1 MARPTAEMTAAAYD
15 ARSIFDV
22 RPQVPSDDVVQDSIT
37 TQRSFEG
44 EIEKG
49 FGEWFVQSNGNQP
62 TQLLLNRS
70 LPSSPPREQNN

>member
-37 TQRSFEG
+37 TQRSFERG
-44 EIEKG
+44 D
-49 FGEWFVQSNGNQP
+49 
-62 TQLLLNRS
+62 
-70 LPSSPPREQNN
+70 

>member
-37 TQRSFEG
+37 TQRSFERG
-44 EIEKG
+44 ELRRALESGSYKAMAINPHN
-49 FGEWFVQSNGNQP
+49 FY
-62 TQLLLNRS
+62 
-70 LPSSPPREQNN
+70 